1 MKKCAN
7 VRFVLLVYTSF
18 SSIENDFASLH
29 RLMTAFLKSF
39 HLDLQCKKKYNFV
52 GNLTWTKYRYAWTIF
67 NQGSPI
73 DNNKAFQIVTY

>member
-18 SSIENDFASLH
+18 SSMESDSASLH

-52 GNLTWTKYRYAWTIF
+52 GNL
-67 NQGSPI
+67 
-73 DNNKAFQIVTY
+73 NKVQVRRNEF